1 MVSISFYKTS
11 SLFNKR
17 MLKLLIIFSIIDCIF
32 QISLGGFVRVTSSGL
47 GCPDWPL
54 CYGKIIPPMN
64 YHTLIEWGHRTSGA
78 ILGLSILMINL
89 FVIFYERKNK
99 LLLLMSTLSLLLV
112 ILVGG
117 IGGAVVLTELEPSL
131 RTLHLFLAQIIIF
144 TLGISLI
151 SLYIPNE
158 TSYKDIW
165 IIDKYSIMT
174 GVVAISIIL
183 ALLTGSYA
191 VWKGAGTVCSSWP
204 LCTSGSIFPQSG
216 LGWIHMIHRIASSFA
231 GLIGLYVFYLI
242 LKNNFSRSI
251 IIISIFSL
259 LMMVAQIILGA
270 LNPWTKFEIWAR
282 VSHLGTSSVLWGSV
296 STLFCLLT
304 LDIFRLR
311 RKN

>member
-1 MVSISFYKTS
+1 MVSISFQKVNFI
-11 SLFNKR
+11 FNKR
-17 MLKLLIIFSIIDCIF
+17 FLKLLIIFSIVDCIF

-78 ILGLSILMINL
+78 ILGLSILIINL
-89 FVIFYERKNK
+89 FVFLYHRKNK
-99 LLLLMSTLSLLLV
+99 LLLIMSSTSLFLV

-151 SLYIPNE
+151 SLYIPNDA
-158 TSYKDIW
+158 SYKDMW
-165 IIDKYSIMT
+165 ILDKYSIIV
-174 GVVAISIIL
+174 GIVAITIIM

-204 LCTSGSIFPQSG
+204 LCTSGSILPKSG
-216 LGWIHMIHRIASSFA
+216 LGWIHMIHRITSSLA
-231 GLIGLYVFYLI
+231 GILGFYAFYII
-242 LKNNFSRSI
+242 LRNHFGKSI
-251 IIISIFSL
+251 MIISAFSL
-259 LMMVAQIILGA
+259 LMIITQIILGA

-282 VSHLGTSSVLWGSV
+282 VSHLGISSVLWGSV

-304 LDIFRLR
+304 LDIFRSR
-311 RKN
+311 IKN